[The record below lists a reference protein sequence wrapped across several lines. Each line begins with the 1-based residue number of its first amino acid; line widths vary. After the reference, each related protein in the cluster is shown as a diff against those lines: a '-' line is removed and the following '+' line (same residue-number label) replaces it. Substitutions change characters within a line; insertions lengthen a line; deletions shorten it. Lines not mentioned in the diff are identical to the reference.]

1 MMTPKYGTD
10 TTKIIK
16 LFHKLWSVLYTEVS
30 KKLKIINNSCFTDH
44 GSDAD
49 IVYKLLFL
57 NEIDIYEHQQST
69 MNINSMT
76 GLTYHKL
83 GILYTNIIVI
93 N

>member
-57 NEIDIYEHQQST
+57 MKLII
-69 MNINSMT
+69 MNINNQQWIST
-76 GLTYHKL
+76 
-83 GILYTNIIVI
+83 VWQD
-93 N
+93 

>member
-1 MMTPKYGTD
+1 MMTPKDGTD

-57 NEIDIYEHQQST
+57 MKLII
-69 MNINSMT
+69 MNINNQQWIST
-76 GLTYHKL
+76 
-83 GILYTNIIVI
+83 VWQD
-93 N
+93 